1 MSLNRITKIQDSS
14 IEKKA
19 YPLKWESSEHSTDDI
34 KNLNVIG
41 NVFMGTGILLMVLA
55 FLNTLIEIGAFGLVL
70 IAMGV
75 LLKKIVKIKG

>member
-1 MSLNRITKIQDSS
+1 
-14 IEKKA
+14 
-19 YPLKWESSEHSTDDI
+19 
-34 KNLNVIG
+34 
-41 NVFMGTGILLMVLA
+41 MGTGILLMVLA

>member
-34 KNLNVIG
+34 KKPECNR
-41 NVFMGTGILLMVLA
+41 
-55 FLNTLIEIGAFGLVL
+55 
-70 IAMGV
+70 
-75 LLKKIVKIKG
+75 